1 MLANLKRGNPLIL
14 RGPPFVRGS
23 LQAGLCPEMVGPV
36 RENVFVQLSK
46 YKELLQSD
54 KAKRYLGEQIKITE
68 KLFPEVFEEVKGIAQ
83 GFDLRII
90 DLFSFYHLRILQ
102 DMEGCTSWAVSLSAK
117 GAVVG
122 KNRDLAAGN
131 RVLQRVFVHYDP
143 DRRGKKILSVG
154 SLGAPCAYSSGINS
168 EGFCLA
174 DTNILT
180 SDHGLGACR
189 YFLMP
194 FLLTTCNSVDQA
206 LKKISDLSHAG
217 GGSLT
222 LADSSAEI
230 AVVELG
236 HNNLNA
242 NKSTQWLV
250 KTNHFTSAELGPSNL
265 KSGRQS
271 SIKNSEDR
279 LSFTKRR
286 ISVIYRDFDLDKAI
300 EMMKSHDQEGGICRH
315 HDENTSSTI
324 SGAVYTCGNRKLY
337 FSDGNPCDSL
347 WYEFSLSND
356 QNDKK

>member
-1 MLANLKRGNPLIL
+1 LIL
-14 RGPPFVRGS
+14 RGPPYERGL

-36 RENVFVQLSK
+36 RENVLVQLSK

-54 KAKRYLGEQIKITE
+54 KAKRYLAEQIKITG
-68 KLFPEVFEEVKGIAQ
+68 KLFPEVFEEVKGIAK
-83 GFDLRII
+83 GFDLRVI

-102 DMEGCTSWAVSLSAK
+102 DMDGCTSWAVSLSAK

-122 KNRDLAAGN
+122 KNRDLAVGN
-131 RVLQRVFVHYDP
+131 HVLQRVFVHQDP
-143 DRRGKKILSVG
+143 DWQGKKILSLG

-180 SDHGLGACR
+180 SDHGLGVCR

-194 FLLTTCNSVDQA
+194 FLLMTCNSVDQA

-222 LADSSAEI
+222 LADSRAEI

-236 HNNLNA
+236 HNHLKA
-242 NKSTQWLV
+242 KKSTQWLV

-265 KSGRQS
+265 KSDRQA

-279 LSFTKRR
+279 LSFTKRK
-286 ISVIYRDFDLDKAI
+286 ISAIYRDFNLDKAI

-315 HDENTSSTI
+315 NDGETSPTI

-337 FSDGNPCDSL
+337 FSDGNPCDSP
-347 WYEFSLSND
+347 WYEFSLSEQWD
-356 QNDKK
+356 L

>member
-1 MLANLKRGNPLIL
+1 MILKGSPYERGL
-14 RGPPFVRGS
+14 

-36 RENVFVQLSK
+36 RKNVLVQLSK

-54 KAKRYLGEQIKITE
+54 KSKRYLGEQLKITE
-68 KLFPEVFEEVKGIAQ
+68 KLFSEVFEEVKGIAK
-83 GFDLRII
+83 GFDLRSI
-90 DLFSFYHLRILQ
+90 DLFSFYYLQILQ
-102 DMEGCTSWAVSLSAK
+102 DMDGCTSWAVSLSAE

-131 RVLQRVFVHYDP
+131 QALQRVFVHHDP
-143 DRRGKKILSVG
+143 DWQGKKILSLG

-194 FLLTTCNSVDQA
+194 FLLTTCNNVAQA

-236 HNNLNA
+236 HNHLNA
-242 NKSTQWLV
+242 KKSTQWLV

-265 KSGRQS
+265 KAGRQS

-279 LSFTKRR
+279 LSFTKRK

-315 HDENTSSTI
+315 HDEDSSSTI

-337 FSDGNPCDSL
+337 FSDGNPCDSP